1 MIIAVLTG
9 EANSWSSAEYNLVD
23 YNVEATDFDAGAPS
37 DDFWVT
43 LHVSD
48 AGRDPFS
55 VLDTLFKGRTVRVT
69 VEVLE

>member
-9 EANSWSSAEYNLVD
+9 EANSWRSEEYNLID
-23 YNVEATDFDAGAPS
+23 YNVEAAEFDADDPS

-48 AGRDPFS
+48 IRRDPFS
-55 VLDTLFKGRTVRVT
+55 VLDTLFNGRTVRVT